1 MHLHLLSRLRKTPLL
16 LQCGG
21 GYLVL
26 HVSRIPSPVQL
37 VEAKLRFVKYSALVP
52 LRPEHYPR

>member
-26 HVSRIPSPVQL
+26 HVSRIPSPVSL
-37 VEAKLRFVKYSALVP
+37 VESKLCFVKYSTVVTMHP
-52 LRPEHYPR
+52 QHYPR